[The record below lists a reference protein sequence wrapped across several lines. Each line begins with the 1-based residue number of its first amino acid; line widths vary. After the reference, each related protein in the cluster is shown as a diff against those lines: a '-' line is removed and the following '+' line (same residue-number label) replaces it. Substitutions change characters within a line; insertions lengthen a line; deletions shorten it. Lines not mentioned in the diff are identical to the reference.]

1 MDVFLCVYV
10 CLILNFPLEKLVFAS
25 NCLRQET
32 KSLIFKEP
40 IPNYLCSKN
49 GCLPIINVRKLQ
61 KKVFSII
68 VDDVEC
74 NPTYCLE

>member
-61 KKVFSII
+61 KKSSLLLWTMLNVILPI
-68 VDDVEC
+68 A
-74 NPTYCLE
+74 